1 MRSMQND
8 GGVCAASVARGT
20 AVAAVRSRVTQNVGG
35 WLTDVECVQ
44 VALATSLRSPS
55 DLLEFILK
63 PADARRAFAAR
74 TAIALKGDEFRSLFG
89 TGASPTRTKD
99 LKETMEDATFQSH
112 VKRAGAAMR
121 CSLGETNQSRIWT
134 SSWSKAVLV
143 VAMHMNEYD
152 ARLADV
158 LGTVVR
164 GDARRIED
172 VASEIDDEGI
182 STVMLSQAV
191 SSLAHSVT

>member
-1 MRSMQND
+1 MHTD
-8 GGVCAASVARGT
+8 GGMCAAGVARGT
-20 AVAAVRSRVTQNVGG
+20 AVAALRSRVTQSVGG
-35 WLTDVECVQ
+35 WLTDLACVQ
-44 VALATSLRSPS
+44 VALAATLRSPG
-55 DLLEFILK
+55 DLLEFLLK
-63 PADARRAFAAR
+63 PADAKRAIAAR
-74 TAIALKGDEFRSLFG
+74 SVIALNCDEFRSLFG
-89 TGASPTRTKD
+89 TGASPTRVTD
-99 LKETMEDATFQSH
+99 IKETMEDPTFQLH
-112 VKRAGAAMR
+112 VKRTGEAMR
-121 CSLGETNQSRIWT
+121 CSLGETNQSKIWA
-134 SSWSKAVLV
+134 SGWSKVVMV

-172 VASEIDDEGI
+172 VANEIDDEGV